1 MATPLSQALSEELD
15 RIAANYEAQFAGQS
29 RTTRNLDELDAIAA
43 QTRELVKRI
52 ESVPEA
58 ARPPEM
64 QKIHQTATANL
75 DLYKRERELII
86 QAKEAP
92 PEMEEFAPLAAGANF
107 VFAIYTRHYAG
118 HPRASRDVSQLDE
131 MVTELDRICKT
142 MKAIVLKT
150 NNASFRKD
158 MELVENNREMYKRER
173 LEIDKATTEGTADE
187 RASILAELANAQFKN
202 YQTHFAG
209 RSRVTRRPALLV
221 RMIAQLKQVQ
231 DKMRKLKVGGL
242 KNEHNDR
249 NIGIVTDQIA
259 MFENELVEI
268 RKVRK
273 ETSMPDLMGMLGG
286 AANEAFAE
294 YRKDFEGKDRRSRDL
309 QLLSDICDRLGE
321 IRRQM
326 DELSRTGPNENNDR
340 NLEIVNAQ
348 LMGFENEWE
357 QMKKVQE
364 G

>member
-1 MATPLSQALSEELD
+1 MATPLAKALSEELD

-29 RTTRNLDELDAIAA
+29 RASRNLDELDTIVA

-58 ARPPEM
+58 VRPPEM
-64 QKIHQTATANL
+64 QTLHQTATTNL
-75 DLYKRERELII
+75 DLYKRERELIV
-86 QAKEAP
+86 QAKDAP
-92 PEMEEFAPLAAGANF
+92 PEMEDFAPLAAGANF
-107 VFAIYTRHYAG
+107 VFALYTRHFAG
-118 HPRASRDVSQLDE
+118 HPRASRDVALLDE
-131 MVTELDRICKT
+131 MVTELERIAKA

-173 LEIDKATTEGTADE
+173 LEIDKAQAEGTAEE
-187 RASILAELANAQFKN
+187 RASLLAELANAQFKS

-209 RSRVTRRPALLV
+209 RSRATRRPALLV
-221 RMIAQLKQVQ
+221 RMVAQLKQVQ
-231 DKMRKLKVGGL
+231 DRMRKLKVGGL
-242 KNEHNDR
+242 KSEHNDR
-249 NIGIVTDQIA
+249 NIGIVTDQVG
-259 MFENELVEI
+259 MYENELAEI

-273 ETSMPDLMGMLGG
+273 ETPISDLMGMLGG
-286 AANEAFAE
+286 AANDAFAE
-294 YRKDFEGKDRRSRDL
+294 YRKDFEGKDRKTRDL

-348 LMGFENEWE
+348 LLGFESEWE
-357 QMKKVQE
+357 QMKKIQE
-364 G
+364 S